1 MQLKKREVA
10 RIFDKLEMQVRSTH
24 HVIGWF
30 VYGGRKI
37 LKARISFGKGDIPQR
52 VVHKLRGQLKLSAS
66 DFVALKDC
74 PLDREGYIAILK
86 AKGLITEKDAGE

>member
-37 LKARISFGKGDIPQR
+37 LKARVSFGKGDIPEG
-52 VVHKLRGQLKLSAS
+52 VVHKLRGQLKLSVS

-74 PLDREGYIAILK
+74 PLDREGYIVILK
-86 AKGLITEKDAGE
+86 AKGLIAEEDAGG